1 MCKKCGIP
9 QKTKKRQGIH
19 LHPMFLAVVQK
30 LGSFSIFSDTS
41 YICDSYSHVFYLYVD
56 TRW

>member
-30 LGSFSIFSDTS
+30 LGSFSAQKFYDSKPKTS
-41 YICDSYSHVFYLYVD
+41 ISLNYGNNSSF
-56 TRW
+56 